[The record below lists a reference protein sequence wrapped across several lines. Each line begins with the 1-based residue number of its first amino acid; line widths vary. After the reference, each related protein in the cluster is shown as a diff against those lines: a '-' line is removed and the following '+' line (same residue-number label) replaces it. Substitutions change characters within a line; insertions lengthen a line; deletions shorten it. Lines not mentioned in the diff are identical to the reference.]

1 MVNIATLQP
10 FEKRQKT
17 MTDFVYQEEDFDDK
31 VRTQVEFYFSDS
43 NLQTDKFLWNV
54 YQANDGWVDLK
65 TILTFTR
72 MKQYRPETKVIEA
85 LKNSDKLVLSA
96 NEEMIKRKDPLP
108 DLDELKSRRKK
119 NTVHI
124 EGFPK
129 DLTQEQIEE
138 FFDTKIVSQLP
149 QEKTVCSIR
158 RMKNRV
164 SREFFGVADVEFK
177 TLEDAEFFLNK
188 LDVAY
193 PAGIVDTSEES
204 FDKKSLLKKMSL
216 LTFQEMRESR
226 KRFGV
231 NEVTKRRNSFNSN
244 NNRGGKKFKKGG
256 KPRSDS
262 IKEDKETKEQ
272 ELTEESKPET
282 TETNAETVPKTTEA
296 KEPESITT
304 EASA

>member
-1 MVNIATLQP
+1 
-10 FEKRQKT
+10 
-17 MTDFVYQEEDFDDK
+17 MTDFVYQGEDFDDK

-54 YQANDGWVDLK
+54 YQANEGWVDLK
-65 TILTFTR
+65 TILTFSR
-72 MKQYRPETKVIEA
+72 MKQYRPESKVIDA
-85 LKNSDKLVLSA
+85 LKASEKLVLSA
-96 NEEMIKRKDPLP
+96 NEEMVKRKDPLP

-138 FFDTKIVSQLP
+138 FFSTKIAPQLP
-149 QEKTVCSIR
+149 QENAVCSIR

-177 TLEDAEFFLNK
+177 TFEDAEFFLNK
-188 LDVAY
+188 VDVSY
-193 PAGIVDTSEES
+193 PAGIVDASEPS

-216 LTFQEMRESR
+216 LTFQEMREGR

-231 NEVTKRRNSFNSN
+231 NDVTKRRNSFNSN
-244 NNRGGKKFKKGG
+244 NNRGAKKFKKGD
-256 KPRSDS
+256 KPRNDS
-262 IKEDKETKEQ
+262 IKEDKETKETK
-272 ELTEESKPET
+272 ELTEAKPEATEATEATETKAVEVKETEAPESK
-282 TETNAETVPKTTEA
+282 A
-296 KEPESITT
+296 T